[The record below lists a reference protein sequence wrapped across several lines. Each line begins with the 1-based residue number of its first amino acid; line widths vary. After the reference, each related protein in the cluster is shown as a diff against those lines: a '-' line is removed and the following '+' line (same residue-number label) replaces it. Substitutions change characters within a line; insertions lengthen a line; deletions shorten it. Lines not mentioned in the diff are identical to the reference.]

1 MSHTT
6 TREEVTVRLAV
17 SRLVEGLRQF
27 AAVPNP
33 EAFIGHPAAAHAES
47 GADRRRKAALARQR
61 QAADLADRLDEAD
74 DAEALELLRTWRGE
88 LPNWSRYHLGPW
100 AHVAAMV
107 GSGARYDLVGGVL
120 CQVAP

>member
-1 MSHTT
+1 MVQTT
-6 TREEVTVRLAV
+6 TSEEVTVRLAI

-33 EAFIGHPAAAHAES
+33 EAFIGHRIAGHAATGGAE
-47 GADRRRKAALARQR
+47 RRKAALIRQR
-61 QAADLADRLDEAD
+61 QATDLADRLDEAD
-74 DAEALELLRTWRGE
+74 DAGALELLRTWRGE
-88 LPNWSRYHLGPW
+88 LPNWSRYHLGNW